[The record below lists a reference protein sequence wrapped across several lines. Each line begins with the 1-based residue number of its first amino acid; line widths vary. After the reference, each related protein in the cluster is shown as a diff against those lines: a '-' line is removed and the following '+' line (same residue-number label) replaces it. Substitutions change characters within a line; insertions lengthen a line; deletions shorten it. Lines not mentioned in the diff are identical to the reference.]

1 MAKMAVKMTSGPRLE
16 SIECARGFAALAVVL
31 LHCGSMMS
39 PEQYSGKEGLGGF
52 FNFGKYGVDFFFVL
66 SGFIIYSASSD
77 YFNRPERFLPF
88 VIRRLFRILPAYW
101 FVLAVG
107 LFVNLFQRE
116 RVLLSPEFIAKQVF
130 LADNPLWLGPAWT
143 LQFEFLFYIVF
154 ALGIIHVR
162 VMLAASF
169 FWLAMII
176 FRGLVF
182 GGVAH
187 EDLFGIISNPYCMLF
202 WVGMIAARQRK
213 VGGVWVA
220 LVFCFGLILSF
231 IGSVLVDNFA
241 ELAFRVGIGAIF
253 GSFLIF
259 VLKCE
264 GRGLKVPKTF
274 LYLGSISY
282 SLYISHIIFVGMTYA
297 VVARIGLY
305 SRLHEVVLTMLAV
318 LVCLLVASLIHRY
331 IELPFISYGRRCES
345 WLLKKSV
352 QRN

>member
-1 MAKMAVKMTSGPRLE
+1 MKPGARLE
-16 SIECARGFAALAVVL
+16 SVECARGFAALAVVL

-77 YFNRPERFLPF
+77 YFNRPERFFPF
-88 VIRRLFRILPAYW
+88 IIRRLFRILPAYW
-101 FVLAVG
+101 FVLVVG

-116 RVLLSPEFIAKQVF
+116 RVLLSPGFIAKQVF
-130 LADNPLWLGPAWT
+130 LIDNPMWLGPAWT

-154 ALGIIHVR
+154 ALGIICIRIMLMVSIVWL
-162 VMLAASF
+162 VMIL
-169 FWLAMII
+169 

-187 EDLFGIISNPYCMLF
+187 EDLFGIISNPYCILF
-202 WVGMIAARQRK
+202 WAGMVAARQRS
-213 VGGVWVA
+213 VDGIWVA
-220 LVFCFGLILSF
+220 LAFCFGLVLSLF
-231 IGSVLVDNFA
+231 GSALSDNFA
-241 ELAFRVGIGAIF
+241 ELIFRVGIGVVF

-259 VLKCE
+259 VLNCE
-264 GRGLKVPKTF
+264 ARGLRIPKAF

-282 SLYISHIIFVGMTYA
+282 SLYISHIIFVGLTYA

-305 SRLHEVVLTMLAV
+305 SHLHEIVLTVLAV
-318 LVCLLVASLIHRY
+318 LVCLLLASIIHRFV
-331 IELPFISYGRRCES
+331 EQPFISYGRRCES
-345 WLLKKSV
+345 WLLKRSF
-352 QRN
+352 QNN